1 VVKVR
6 VPLIEEVMTIE
17 PPRSFISGT
26 AWCTVRNVPR
36 RLIRMVS
43 SHSSTV
49 SSSIGAHTP
58 LTPALA
64 NTASSLPK
72 RCLMASNN
80 SAIAGAS
87 AVSAG

>member
-1 VVKVR
+1 
-6 VPLIEEVMTIE
+6 
-17 PPRSFISGT
+17 
-26 AWCTVRNVPR
+26 
-36 RLIRMVS
+36 MVS

-64 NTASSLPK
+64 NTTSSRPN
-72 RCLMASNN
+72 CALMAAN
-80 SAIAGAS
+80 SAAIAAAS